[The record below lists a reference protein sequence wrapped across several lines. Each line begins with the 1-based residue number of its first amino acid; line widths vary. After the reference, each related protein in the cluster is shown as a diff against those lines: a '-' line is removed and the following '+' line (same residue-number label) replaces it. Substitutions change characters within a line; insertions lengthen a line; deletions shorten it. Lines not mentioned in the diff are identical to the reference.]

1 MQPVGKVVG
10 IAVRTEKLG
19 PMREMQQAEATLGG
33 GITEDIEVKPHR
45 GITLLSR
52 EQWGET
58 MRELGADLPWH
69 TRRANV
75 LVEGL
80 RPSDLVGLTVRI
92 GAVEL
97 HIHGETKPC
106 ALMDVYH
113 DGLQEALAPDMRAGV
128 HGQVICAG
136 SFSVGDTVSV
146 VD

>member
-1 MQPVGKVVG
+1 MPPEGRIIG

-19 PMREMQQAEATLGG
+19 PMREIQRAEAALGG
-33 GITEDIEVKPHR
+33 GITGDIEVKPHR
-45 GITLLSR
+45 GITLISS
-52 EQWGET
+52 EQWAET
-58 MRELGADLPWH
+58 LRELGADLPWH

-80 RPSDLVGLTVRI
+80 RPSDLVGLTIRL
-92 GAVEL
+92 GSVEL
-97 HIHGETKPC
+97 QIHGETKPC

-113 DGLQEALAPDMRAGV
+113 DGLQAALAPDMRAGV

-136 SFSVGDTVSV
+136 SFAVGDPITV